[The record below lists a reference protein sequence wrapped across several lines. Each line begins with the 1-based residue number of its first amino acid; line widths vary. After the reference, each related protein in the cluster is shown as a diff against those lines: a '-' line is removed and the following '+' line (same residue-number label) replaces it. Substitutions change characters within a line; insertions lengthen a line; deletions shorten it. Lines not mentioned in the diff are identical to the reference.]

1 MAASHPFGAWLS
13 VQQHGSREARYLH
26 SLLRENLEQ
35 RPAALAALRAYVFA
49 AHEDALRLLRDL
61 ASPHA
66 SLDPLPPEADAA
78 EAEEARMGYPERLP
92 MQTLKGYFGEIF
104 AGLFAEHFAPFEQ
117 ERWVVPAHLFRFH
130 KVAFQYLESVRQTGR
145 TLGSLPGRTGDDCL
159 AFQIDEQGRITRVLY
174 CEAKCTRSHD
184 SELIRDAHEKV
195 GSSAITDLL
204 QLIEILQG
212 RDDAEAR
219 RWVRALRLLH
229 LRPHTAES
237 ERFDLVSYVCSQFP
251 KRDRSWIPTDRPHS
265 SYRGGRWLQAVE
277 VYIHDVEG
285 LIQEVYDPAA
295 RAPKGA
301 AHVG

>member
-1 MAASHPFGAWLS
+1 MPRSQPFGAWLA
-13 VQQHGSREARYLH
+13 VQLRGSPEARYIH
-26 SLLRENLEQ
+26 CLLRENLDE
-35 RPAALAALRAYVFA
+35 RPAALGALRAYVYA

-61 ASPHA
+61 ASPRL
-66 SLDPLPPEADAA
+66 SLDPLLEEDAEPEDDT
-78 EAEEARMGYPERLP
+78 MGYPERLP
-92 MQTLKGYFGEIF
+92 IQTLKGYFGEIF
-104 AGLFAEHFAPFEQ
+104 AGLLAEHFAPFGE

-145 TLGSLPGRTGDDCL
+145 TLASLPGRTGDDCL
-159 AFQIDEQGRITRVLY
+159 AFQLDAAGRIAKVLY

-212 RDDAEAR
+212 RDDEEAR

-229 LRPHTAES
+229 MRPGAAAF

-251 KRDRSWIPTDRPHS
+251 KREPSWMPLDRPHS
-265 SYRGGRWLQAVE
+265 SYQGGRWLQAVE
-277 VYIHDVEG
+277 IYIHDVEA
-285 LIQEVYDPAA
+285 LIREVYAPATPA
-295 RAPKGA
+295 QKGE